1 MGIIETTF
9 SKFLSKRTTHISTDK
24 KHFSHSEIA
33 KHFCIRKGD
42 FREILEKLEW
52 IENVEDTLKITEQGT
67 QRGASYQQNPETKEQ
82 EIVWD
87 ERIFKNEML
96 IYEINLFI
104 NDIFVYKI
112 S

>member
-9 SKFLSKRTTHISTDK
+9 SKFLSKRHTHISTEK
-24 KHFSHSEIA
+24 TLFSHTEIA
-33 KHFCIRKGD
+33 KHFCIRIGD
-42 FREILEKLEW
+42 LREILEKLEW
-52 IENVEDTLKITEQGT
+52 IENSEDTLTLTEQGT
-67 QRGASYQQNPETKEQ
+67 KHGASYQQNPETKEQ
-82 EIVWD
+82 EIVWN
-87 ERIFKNEML
+87 ESIFKNEML